1 VRNLAF
7 KKLKELSMAKMIF
20 VNLPVTDLARSTAF
34 YEALG
39 GKKNPQFSD
48 ATATC
53 IVISEAIHVMLLT
66 HEKYSSFTTR
76 PIADAHK
83 TSAVLLAMAVD
94 SREAVNAIA
103 NLAATSGGRADPN
116 PQQDMGFMFG
126 RSVEDPDGHVWEYFW
141 MDPAATAGGA

>member
-1 VRNLAF
+1 
-7 KKLKELSMAKMIF
+7 MAKLIF

-39 GKKNPQFSD
+39 GKKNPQYSD

-53 IVISEAIHVMLLT
+53 IVISETIHAMLLT

-83 TSAVLLAMAVD
+83 TSAVLLAMSVD
-94 SREAVNAIA
+94 SREEVNTIA
-103 NLAATSGGRADPN
+103 NLAAASGGRADPN

-141 MDPAATAGGA
+141 MDPAAAGGA

>member
-1 VRNLAF
+1 
-7 KKLKELSMAKMIF
+7 MAKMIF
-20 VNLPVTDLARSTAF
+20 INLPVTDLAKSTAF

-53 IVISEAIHVMLLT
+53 IVISDTIHAMLLK
-66 HEKYSSFTTR
+66 HEKYGSFTTR

-83 TSAVLLAMAVD
+83 TSAVLLAMSVE
-94 SREAVNAIA
+94 SRDEVNAIA
-103 NLAATSGGRADPN
+103 TRAAATGGRADPN
-116 PQQDMGFMFG
+116 PKQDFGFMFG

-141 MDPAATAGGA
+141 MDPAAAAGSA

>member
-1 VRNLAF
+1 
-7 KKLKELSMAKMIF
+7 MIF

-53 IVISEAIHVMLLT
+53 IVFSDTIHAMLLT

-76 PIADAHK
+76 PIADART
-83 TSAVLLAMAVD
+83 TSAVLLAMSAD
-94 SREAVNAIA
+94 SKDAVNAIA
-103 NLAATSGGRADPN
+103 NLAAASGGRADPN
-116 PQQDMGFMFG
+116 PMQDLGFMFS

-141 MDPAATAGGA
+141 MDPAAMGSALLDDEEHTRAV

>member
-1 VRNLAF
+1 
-7 KKLKELSMAKMIF
+7 MAQMIF

-53 IVISEAIHVMLLT
+53 IAFSETIHVMLLT
-66 HEKYSSFTTR
+66 HEKYSSFTKR
-76 PIADAHK
+76 PIADAHA
-83 TSAVLLAMAVD
+83 TSAALLAMSVESKD
-94 SREAVNAIA
+94 AVNTIV
-103 NLAATSGGRADPN
+103 NRAAASGGRADPN
-116 PQQDMGFMFG
+116 PQQDLGFMFG

-141 MDPAATAGGA
+141 MATAAAAGSA